1 MNQNYIDQILSHWE
15 GLPKE
20 SAQQMIKKYGF
31 PYEATINRLIWYK
44 NGPWKKTEITRYS
57 TPHNFPTPH
66 QDFLEQT
73 VDYRFPVEL
82 ADEITWFDGS
92 VYIDRTVGE
101 ISARCHKEAM
111 NMLSLNL
118 VHDIVTGQRTVA
130 EARMFYAETA
140 EQFSKHNKTSPY
152 TEQLLFP
159 KQRFT
164 NDPGISY
171 FES

>member
-1 MNQNYIDQILSHWE
+1 MNQNVIDQILTHWE
-15 GLPKE
+15 GLPQE
-20 SAQQMIKKYGF
+20 TARQMIKKYGL
-31 PYEATINRLIWYK
+31 PYEGTINRLIWHQ
-44 NGPWKKTEITRYS
+44 NGPWKKTEITRY
-57 TPHNFPTPH
+57 TNPHNFPTPH

-73 VDYRFPVEL
+73 VDYRIPVEL

-130 EARMFYAETA
+130 DARMFYAKTA
-140 EQFSKHNKTSPY
+140 EQFAKQNKTSPY

-159 KQRFT
+159 KQRLT

-171 FES
+171 FEG

>member
-1 MNQNYIDQILSHWE
+1 MNQNVIEQILSHWE
-15 GLPKE
+15 GLPRE
-20 SAQQMIKKYGF
+20 TAQQMIKKYGL
-31 PYEATINRLIWYK
+31 PYEATINRLIWYQ
-44 NGPWKKTEITRYS
+44 NGPWKQTEITRYS
-57 TPHNFPTPH
+57 VPHNFPTPH

-73 VDYRFPVEL
+73 VNYRVPVEL

-118 VHDIVTGQRTVA
+118 VHDIITGQRTVA
-130 EARMFYAETA
+130 EARLFYAETA
-140 EQFSKHNKTSPY
+140 EKFAKHQQTSPY
-152 TEQLLFP
+152 TEQILFP

-164 NDPGISY
+164 SDPGISY
-171 FES
+171 FDS